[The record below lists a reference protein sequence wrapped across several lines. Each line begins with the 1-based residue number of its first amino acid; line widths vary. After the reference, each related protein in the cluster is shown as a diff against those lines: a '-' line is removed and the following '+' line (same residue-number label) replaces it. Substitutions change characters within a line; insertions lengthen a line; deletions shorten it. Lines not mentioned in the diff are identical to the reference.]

1 MTDER
6 DAPDEAADA
15 SSANFWDRL
24 QSLPEDSEHA
34 TSVHEDEAYWH
45 QPPPE
50 SDDSLVRP
58 PQAAG
63 PEVEPTRVA
72 PASVRPTPPPAGET
86 PRAPVVPAPVPPA
99 APPPAPP
106 AEAPPTAVPPTTA
119 PKRRRRGGF
128 VTKALLVVLVLA
140 VGAIGLAWFRFA
152 AIERVDTQGALA
164 SGGAG
169 TNYLIVGSDSREGLA
184 EGDLA
189 AAGADGLGGQ
199 RADTMLILRVDDTGT
214 SMLSVPRDL
223 WVTLD
228 PGGNQAKVNAA
239 YNDGPASVIRT
250 INGLGIPIHRYME
263 VDFASFQGLVEAV
276 GGVTITVPN
285 PARDTES
292 GLVIETAGEVRLSGE
307 QALAYVRSRHYEE
320 LIDGTWREDPRADLG
335 RIERQ
340 KMFMAAVLGELTST
354 WNPLEL
360 DRAGRAAGDG
370 LRLDDEMTLL
380 DALRLGW
387 DLRGADYEIV
397 ELPVEN
403 FRAPDGSSALRML
416 DGAGDVVAR
425 FSR

>member
-6 DAPDEAADA
+6 DAADEAAQ
-15 SSANFWDRL
+15 SSGGKFWDRL
-24 QSLPEDSEHA
+24 QSLPEDGEHA
-34 TSVHEDEAYWH
+34 TSVHDDEAYWH
-45 QPPPE
+45 AAPPE
-50 SDDSLVRP
+50 VDGTLARP
-58 PQAAG
+58 PAS
-63 PEVEPTRVA
+63 PRPTVEPTRVA
-72 PASVRPTPPPAGET
+72 PASVRPAPPSGDAPA
-86 PRAPVVPAPVPPA
+86 APAPVPPV
-99 APPPAPP
+99 APPSAPP
-106 AEAPPTAVPPTTA
+106 TEAPPSAVPPTPA

-128 VTKALLVVLVLA
+128 LAKALLVLLVLSVA
-140 VGAIGLAWFRFA
+140 GFGLAWYRFA

-164 SGGAG
+164 SGGVG

-184 EGDLA
+184 DDDLA
-189 AAGADGLGGQ
+189 ARGAAGLGGQ

-214 SMLSVPRDL
+214 SMLSIPRDL

-263 VDFASFQGLVEAV
+263 VDFSSFQGLVEAV
-276 GGVTITVPN
+276 GGVTITVEH
-285 PARDTES
+285 PARDPNS
-292 GLVIETAGEVRLSGE
+292 GLVIEQAGEVRLSGE

-320 LIDGTWREDPRADLG
+320 LIDGTWQTDPRADLG

-340 KMFMAAVLGELTST
+340 KAFMAAVLGELTST

-360 DRAGRAAGDG
+360 DRAARAAGDG

-380 DALRLGW
+380 DALRMGW

-403 FRAPDGSSALRML
+403 FRAPDGSSALRL
-416 DGAGDVVAR
+416 QDGAGDVIAR

>member
-6 DAPDEAADA
+6 DPADEAAET
-15 SSANFWDRL
+15 SAGNFWDRL

-45 QPPPE
+45 QAPPG
-50 SDDSLVRP
+50 SDASLVRP
-58 PQAAG
+58 P
-63 PEVEPTRVA
+63 PSVTPPVEPTRIA
-72 PASVRPTPPPAGET
+72 PASVRPAPPPATET
-86 PRAPVVPAPVPPA
+86 PQAPVVPAPVPPT
-99 APPPAPP
+99 APP
-106 AEAPPTAVPPTTA
+106 AEAPPAAVPPTPA
-119 PKRRRRGGF
+119 PKRRRRRSGF
-128 VTKALLVVLVLA
+128 LTKAFLLVLVLT
-140 VGAIGLAWFRFA
+140 VGAIGWGWYRFA

-184 EGDLA
+184 EDDLA
-189 AAGADGLGGQ
+189 AAGAEGLGGQ
-199 RADTMLILRVDDTGT
+199 RADTMLILRVDDSGT
-214 SMLSVPRDL
+214 SMLSIPRDL

-228 PGGNQAKVNAA
+228 PGGNQAKINAA

-250 INGLGIPIHRYME
+250 INGIGIPIHRYME
-263 VDFASFQGLVEAV
+263 VDFASFQGLVGAV
-276 GGVTITVPN
+276 GGVTIAVPN
-285 PARDTES
+285 PARDPNS
-292 GLVIETAGEVRLSGE
+292 GLLIEETGEVRLSGE

-340 KMFMAAVLGELTST
+340 KTFMAAVLGELTST
-354 WNPLEL
+354 WNPIEL
-360 DRAGRAAGDG
+360 DRAARAAGGG
-370 LRLDDEMTLL
+370 LRLDDEMNLL
-380 DALRLGW
+380 DALRMGW

-403 FRAPDGSSALRML
+403 FRAPDGSSALRLL
-416 DGAGDVVAR
+416 DGAGEVIAR

>member
-6 DAPDEAADA
+6 DPADEAAET
-15 SSANFWDRL
+15 SAGNFWDRL

-45 QPPPE
+45 QAPPE
-50 SDDSLVRP
+50 SDASLVRP
-58 PQAAG
+58 PTSV
-63 PEVEPTRVA
+63 PTPVEPTRIA
-72 PASVRPTPPPAGET
+72 PASVRPAPPPATET
-86 PRAPVVPAPVPPA
+86 PQAPVVPAPVPPT
-99 APPPAPP
+99 APP
-106 AEAPPTAVPPTTA
+106 AEAPPAAVPPTPA
-119 PKRRRRGGF
+119 PLRRRRRSGF
-128 VTKALLVVLVLA
+128 LTKAFLLVLVLT
-140 VGAIGLAWFRFA
+140 VGAIGWGWYRFA

-184 EGDLA
+184 EDDLA
-189 AAGADGLGGQ
+189 AAGAEGLGGQ
-199 RADTMLILRVDDTGT
+199 RADTMLILRVDDSGT
-214 SMLSVPRDL
+214 SMLSIPRDL

-228 PGGNQAKVNAA
+228 PGGNQAKINAA

-250 INGLGIPIHRYME
+250 INGIGIPIHRYME
-263 VDFASFQGLVEAV
+263 VDFASFQGLVGAV
-276 GGVTITVPN
+276 GGVTIAVPN
-285 PARDTES
+285 PARDPNS
-292 GLVIETAGEVRLSGE
+292 GLLIEETGEVRLSGE

-340 KMFMAAVLGELTST
+340 KTFMAAVLGELTST
-354 WNPLEL
+354 WNPIEL
-360 DRAGRAAGDG
+360 DRAARAAGGG

-380 DALRLGW
+380 DALRMGW

-403 FRAPDGSSALRML
+403 FRAPDGSSALRLL
-416 DGAGDVVAR
+416 DGAGEVIAQ